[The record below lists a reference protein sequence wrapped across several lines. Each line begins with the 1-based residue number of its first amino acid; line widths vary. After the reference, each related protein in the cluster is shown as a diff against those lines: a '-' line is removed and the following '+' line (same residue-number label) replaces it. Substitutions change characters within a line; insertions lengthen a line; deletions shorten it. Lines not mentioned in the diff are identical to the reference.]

1 MKLRGLVGGP
11 LLVGAWGPGPPG
23 PPKSGPACGLG
34 SRVKTHLFNI
44 SYPSLLWLYTV
55 PAQWRLVALDTI
67 IVLPFFA
74 SSADSQ
80 NIQTLTGNELSDF
93 FYGGSKWF
101 CSGFAKRMESNR
113 VSTWL
118 TKETVRS
125 VLFHLLFDVSS
136 RPEMAG
142 TLTTLSQRLF
152 ETGRLLARSFTV

>member
-1 MKLRGLVGGP
+1 
-11 LLVGAWGPGPPG
+11 
-23 PPKSGPACGLG
+23 
-34 SRVKTHLFNI
+34 
-44 SYPSLLWLYTV
+44 
-55 PAQWRLVALDTI
+55 
-67 IVLPFFA
+67 
-74 SSADSQ
+74 
-80 NIQTLTGNELSDF
+80 
-93 FYGGSKWF
+93 
-101 CSGFAKRMESNR
+101 MESNR